1 MATIDAG
8 CSLRASLRRL
18 WADHA
23 IWTRQYIV
31 AFAGDAPDAGEA
43 ANRLLKNQEHIG
55 NAIVPFYGQAAATQL
70 TDLLK
75 QHILIAVDLL
85 KAAKAGDDAEFQRQD
100 QKWSQNAEEIATLLS
115 SANPY
120 WPQRDVL
127 DLLNVHLKL
136 TKDEA
141 VARLSGKWEEDVA
154 AFDDI
159 FTEILT
165 VSDTLADG
173 IISQFPDRFAA
184 VPAPA
189 VVATRAAAPARRGLA
204 RVFSRGR

>member
-1 MATIDAG
+1 MAMSEAQ
-8 CSLRASLRRL
+8 CALRTALRKL

-31 AFAGDAPDAGEA
+31 AFASDGQDTGVA
-43 ANRLLKNQEHIG
+43 ATRLLKNQEHIG
-55 NAIVPFYGQAAATQL
+55 NAIVPFYGEVAGARL

-85 KAAKAGDDAEFQRQD
+85 TAAKAGDDAEFQRQD
-100 QKWSQNAEEIATLLS
+100 QRWSQNAEEIATFLSGANQNWSKNDVVDLLS
-115 SANPY
+115 
-120 WPQRDVL
+120 
-127 DLLNVHLKL
+127 VHLKL

-141 VARLSGKWEEDVA
+141 VARLTSKWDDDVV

-159 FTEILT
+159 FTEIMT

-173 IISQFPDRFAA
+173 IVKQFPDRFVA
-184 VPAPA
+184 VTMT
-189 VVATRAAAPARRGLA
+189 ATAAAASQRRGLA

>member
-1 MATIDAG
+1 MAMSEAQ
-8 CSLRASLRRL
+8 CNLRTALRKL

-31 AFAGDAPDAGEA
+31 AFASDGQDTGA
-43 ANRLLKNQEHIG
+43 AATRLLKNQEHIG
-55 NAIVPFYGQAAATQL
+55 NAIVPFYGEVAGARL

-85 KAAKAGDDAEFQRQD
+85 TAAKAGDDAEFQRQD
-100 QKWSQNAEEIATLLS
+100 QRWSQNAEEIAAFLSGANPNWPKNDVVDLLS
-115 SANPY
+115 
-120 WPQRDVL
+120 
-127 DLLNVHLKL
+127 VHLKL

-141 VARLSGKWEEDVA
+141 VARLTGKWDDDVS

-159 FTEILT
+159 FTEIMT

-173 IISQFPDRFAA
+173 IVKQFPDSFVTVAM
-184 VPAPA
+184 PA
-189 VVATRAAAPARRGLA
+189 TAAAASQRRGLA

>member
-1 MATIDAG
+1 MAMSEAQ
-8 CSLRASLRRL
+8 CNLRTALRKL

-31 AFAGDAPDAGEA
+31 AFASDGPDAGA
-43 ANRLLKNQEHIG
+43 AATRLLKNQEHIG
-55 NAIVPFYGQAAATQL
+55 NAIVPFYGEVAGARL

-85 KAAKAGDDAEFQRQD
+85 TAAKAGDDAEFQRQD
-100 QKWSQNAEEIATLLS
+100 QRWSQNAEEIATFLSGANPNWPKNDVVDLLS
-115 SANPY
+115 
-120 WPQRDVL
+120 
-127 DLLNVHLKL
+127 VHLKL

-141 VARLSGKWEEDVA
+141 VARLTGKWDDDVA

-159 FTEILT
+159 FTEIRT

-173 IISQFPDRFAA
+173 IVKQFPDRFVTIAIPAIAA
-184 VPAPA
+184 TVPQ
-189 VVATRAAAPARRGLA
+189 RRGLA
-204 RVFSRGR
+204 RMFSRGR

>member
-1 MATIDAG
+1 MAPSDAG
-8 CSLRASLRRL
+8 YSLRTNLRRL

-31 AFAGDAPDAGEA
+31 AFAGDTPDAGPA

-55 NAIVPFYGQAAATQL
+55 AAIVPFYGEPAGAKL

-75 QHILIAVDLL
+75 QHIMIAVDLL
-85 KAAKAGDDAEFQRQD
+85 KAAKAGDDVAFQRED
-100 QKWSQNAEEIATLLS
+100 QRWSRNAEDLATLLS
-115 SANPY
+115 GANPN
-120 WPQRDVL
+120 WPKNDVL

-136 TKDEA
+136 TKGEA
-141 VARLSGKWEEDVA
+141 VARLTGKWDDDVV

-159 FTEILT
+159 FTEIMT

-173 IISQFPDRFAA
+173 IMKQFPDRFGK
-184 VPAPA
+184 VE
-189 VVATRAAAPARRGLA
+189 RRGFA
-204 RVFSRGR
+204 RLFGRAG

>member
-1 MATIDAG
+1 MAMSEAQCD
-8 CSLRASLRRL
+8 LRTALRRL

-31 AFAGDAPDAGEA
+31 AFASDGPDTGA
-43 ANRLLKNQEHIG
+43 AATRLLKNQEHIG
-55 NAIVPFYGQAAATQL
+55 NAIVPFYGEVAGARL

-85 KAAKAGDDAEFQRQD
+85 TAAKAGDDAEFQRQD
-100 QKWSQNAEEIATLLS
+100 QRWSQNAEEIATFLSGANPNWPKNDVVDLLS
-115 SANPY
+115 
-120 WPQRDVL
+120 
-127 DLLNVHLKL
+127 VHLKL

-141 VARLSGKWEEDVA
+141 VARLTGKWDDDVA

-159 FTEILT
+159 FTEIMT

-173 IISQFPDRFAA
+173 IVKQFPDRFVTVAM
-184 VPAPA
+184 PAT
-189 VVATRAAAPARRGLA
+189 ATAAPQRRGLA
-204 RVFSRGR
+204 RMFSRGR

>member
-1 MATIDAG
+1 MAMSEAQ
-8 CSLRASLRRL
+8 CNLRTALRKL

-31 AFAGDAPDAGEA
+31 AFASDGQDTGA
-43 ANRLLKNQEHIG
+43 AATRLLKNQEHIG
-55 NAIVPFYGQAAATQL
+55 NAIVPFYGEVAGARL

-85 KAAKAGDDAEFQRQD
+85 TAAKAGDDTEFQRQD
-100 QKWSQNAEEIATLLS
+100 QRWSQNAEEIATFLSGANPNWPKNDVVDLLS
-115 SANPY
+115 
-120 WPQRDVL
+120 
-127 DLLNVHLKL
+127 VHLKL

-141 VARLSGKWEEDVA
+141 VARLTGKWDDDVA

-159 FTEILT
+159 FTEIMT

-173 IISQFPDRFAA
+173 IVKQFPDRFVAIAIPATAA
-184 VPAPA
+184 TVPQ
-189 VVATRAAAPARRGLA
+189 RRGLA
-204 RVFSRGR
+204 RMFSRGR

>member
-1 MATIDAG
+1 MASSEAQ
-8 CSLRASLRRL
+8 CNLRTALRKL

-31 AFAGDAPDAGEA
+31 AFASDGPDTGA
-43 ANRLLKNQEHIG
+43 AATRLLKNQEHIG
-55 NAIVPFYGQAAATQL
+55 NAIVPFYGEVAGARL

-85 KAAKAGDDAEFQRQD
+85 AAAKAGDDAEFQRQD
-100 QKWSQNAEEIATLLS
+100 QRWSQNAEEIATFLS
-115 SANPY
+115 SANPN
-120 WPQRDVL
+120 WPKNDVV
-127 DLLNVHLKL
+127 DLLSVHLKL

-141 VARLSGKWEEDVA
+141 VARLTGKWDADVV

-159 FTEILT
+159 FTEIMT

-173 IISQFPDRFAA
+173 IVKQFPDRFVTVAM
-184 VPAPA
+184 PATTM
-189 VVATRAAAPARRGLA
+189 ATSQRRGLA
-204 RVFSRGR
+204 RMFSRGR

>member
-1 MATIDAG
+1 MAMSEAQ
-8 CSLRASLRRL
+8 CNLRTALRKL

-31 AFAGDAPDAGEA
+31 AFASDGPDAGA
-43 ANRLLKNQEHIG
+43 AATRLLKNQEHIG
-55 NAIVPFYGQAAATQL
+55 NAIVPFYGEVAGARL

-85 KAAKAGDDAEFQRQD
+85 TAAKAGDDAEFQRQD
-100 QKWSQNAEEIATLLS
+100 QRWSQNAEEIATFLSGANPNWPKNDVVDLLS
-115 SANPY
+115 
-120 WPQRDVL
+120 
-127 DLLNVHLKL
+127 VHLKL

-141 VARLSGKWEEDVA
+141 VARLTGKWDDDVA

-159 FTEILT
+159 FTEIMT

-173 IISQFPDRFAA
+173 IVKQFPDRFVTVAI
-184 VPAPA
+184 PAT
-189 VVATRAAAPARRGLA
+189 ATAAPQRRGLA
-204 RVFSRGR
+204 RMFSRGR

>member
-1 MATIDAG
+1 MAMSEAQ
-8 CSLRASLRRL
+8 CALRTALRKL

-31 AFAGDAPDAGEA
+31 AFASDGQDTGA
-43 ANRLLKNQEHIG
+43 AATRLLKNQEHIG
-55 NAIVPFYGQAAATQL
+55 NAIVPFYGEVAGARL

-85 KAAKAGDDAEFQRQD
+85 TAAKAGDDAEFQRQD
-100 QKWSQNAEEIATLLS
+100 QRWSQNAEEIATFLS
-115 SANPY
+115 GANQN
-120 WPQRDVL
+120 WSKNDVV
-127 DLLNVHLKL
+127 DLLGVHLKL

-141 VARLSGKWEEDVA
+141 VARLTSKWDDDVV

-159 FTEILT
+159 FTEIMT

-173 IISQFPDRFAA
+173 IVKQFPDRFVTVA
-184 VPAPA
+184 VPAT
-189 VVATRAAAPARRGLA
+189 ATAAPQRRSLA
-204 RVFSRGR
+204 RMFSRGR

>member
-1 MATIDAG
+1 MAMSEAQ
-8 CSLRASLRRL
+8 CALRTALRKL

-31 AFAGDAPDAGEA
+31 AFASDGQDAGA
-43 ANRLLKNQEHIG
+43 AATRLLKNQEHIG
-55 NAIVPFYGQAAATQL
+55 NAIVPFYGEVAGARL

-85 KAAKAGDDAEFQRQD
+85 TAAKAGDDAEFQRQD
-100 QKWSQNAEEIATLLS
+100 QRWSQNAEEIATFLSGANPNWPKNDVVDLLS
-115 SANPY
+115 
-120 WPQRDVL
+120 
-127 DLLNVHLKL
+127 VHLKL

-141 VARLSGKWEEDVA
+141 VARLTSKWDDDVV

-159 FTEILT
+159 FTEIMT

-173 IISQFPDRFAA
+173 IVKQFPERFVTVAMPATATA
-184 VPAPA
+184 VPQ
-189 VVATRAAAPARRGLA
+189 RRGLA
-204 RVFSRGR
+204 RMFSRGR